1 MFDHLRQPHAIN
13 ENRYSHLEPDYFYE
27 KSDEESDECEDEL
40 KATRAREHQFKNECN
55 QCGYVMICKSV
66 GGNLVEYYHNR
77 NWHVNGKFKCSW
89 CDAVFVEDWQH
100 AYHLELKHCVK
111 SVKEC
116 QLCFKS
122 HPFFKTSNVRV
133 GSFHGS
139 NVSRM
144 ANRNKRRKSMAI
156 DEILSA
162 YPNGATLDQSLAIMQ
177 KQWPQ
182 ITKQQVSK
190 ILKEFNL
197 STWVR
202 LQ

>member
-1 MFDHLRQPHAIN
+1 MG
-13 ENRYSHLEPDYFYE
+13 
-27 KSDEESDECEDEL
+27 SDEESDECEDEL
-40 KATRAREHQFKNECN
+40 KDTRAREH
-55 QCGYVMICKSV
+55 
-66 GGNLVEYYHNR
+66 HNH

-89 CDAVFVEDWQH
+89 CGAIFVEDWQH

-116 QLCFKS
+116 Q
-122 HPFFKTSNVRV
+122 PFFKTSNVRV
-133 GSFHGS
+133 RSFHGS

-144 ANRNKRRKSMAI
+144 ANKNKRRKSMAI

-190 ILKEFNL
+190 ILK
-197 STWVR
+197 
-202 LQ
+202 